1 MDFLFRLYVEK
12 KFMELG
18 SIEKKGKE
26 RVFLLSTTH
35 GAEMSGLGAFVET
48 YSFLKNRNVIN
59 KNWNYGSKLVFE
71 ANKIADKLNIR
82 EFFYLSGVA
91 CSPYYV
97 CKNQNHKISLEFRT
111 LFMQEMLKNKVLMP
125 WISIAY
131 RHKIK
136 EFDMTMN
143 AIENT
148 LNVYKKALVNGVKRY
163 LKGPTVKPV
172 FRRYN

>member
-1 MDFLFRLYVEK
+1 
-12 KFMELG
+12 MELG

-48 YSFLKNRNVIN
+48 YSFLKSRDVIN
-59 KNWNYGSKLVFE
+59 KNWNYGSKLMFE
-71 ANKIADKLNIR
+71 ANKIAEKLNIR

-97 CKNQNHKISLEFRT
+97 CKDQNHKISPEFRT

-125 WISIAY
+125 WISMAGLLL
-131 RHKIK
+131 
-136 EFDMTMN
+136 
-143 AIENT
+143 T
-148 LNVYKKALVNGVKRY
+148 LATRPPPISAV
-163 LKGPTVKPV
+163 TVIV
-172 FRRYN
+172 G